1 MSDPST
7 PPADDRRDS
16 AVVTRSTTFVI
27 AALVLAECVSAFEAG
42 MIFIALPRFG
52 EIFDAPASTTGWA
65 VTAYMLVAATTA
77 LVGGRLGDMYGRKKV
92 LIIAMMV
99 STLGSVI
106 SVFGDSM
113 GAIILGR
120 GVQGAAGAILPLCY
134 GLAREALPP
143 SKVALAVG
151 YISGAA
157 LLAGSGGYFV
167 AGVLLDV
174 ADWHMI
180 FVFAAALAV
189 VASVVAAFALPGTH
203 TRTDLPRFD
212 YLGAALLTPGL
223 VALLY
228 GITQGP
234 TWGWA
239 GFGVLALIIGGL
251 VVLSVWTVWELR
263 LAEPLVNLRALAT
276 KRMTL
281 NLIAVAVLALGPVGA
296 VQIVTPLILQAPTS
310 MPVGLGMSAT
320 VAGLIGGIGAIVGFA
335 ASPIAG
341 MVAGRWGGRT
351 AFFIG
356 AALFAVANLLILVG
370 HKSLPVMIAVF
381 VVAAVATAFAYT
393 GYPKIVIESVPE
405 DVTSVTTGVLATA
418 RQAFSAISVAIVSVM
433 LSLWTVPD
441 TTMPTSASLDLAV
454 GWFVLCSLIVAAI
467 CLFIGRPQQAQAVD
481 SPVSDGRDDADMSGA
496 AV

>member
-1 MSDPST
+1 MFDSLRRSAAPT
-7 PPADDRRDS
+7 PDS
-16 AVVTRSTTFVI
+16 PMAPKSTTYIIV
-27 AALVLAECVSAFEAG
+27 ALVLAECVSAFEAG

-65 VTAYMLVAATTA
+65 VTAYMLVGATTA

-113 GAIILGR
+113 GAIIVGR

-134 GLAREALPP
+134 GLAREVLPAG
-143 SKVALAVG
+143 KVSLAVG

-157 LLAGSGGYFV
+157 LLAGSGGYFI

-180 FVFAAALAV
+180 FVFAAVLAL
-189 VASVVAAFALPGTH
+189 VASAVAALALPGTH
-203 TRTDLPRFD
+203 TRTELPRFD

-223 VALLY
+223 IAILY

-234 TWGWA
+234 AWGWA
-239 GFGVLALIIGGL
+239 SFGVLGLIICGL
-251 VVLSVWTVWELR
+251 AILAVWTAWELR
-263 LAEPLVNLRALAT
+263 QEEPLVNLRALAT

-281 NLIAVAVLALGPVGA
+281 NLIGVSVLALGPVGA
-296 VQIVTPLILQAPTS
+296 VQIVTPMILQAPTS
-310 MPVGLGMSAT
+310 LPIGLGMSAT

-335 ASPIAG
+335 VSPIAG
-341 MVAGRWGGRT
+341 VVAGRWGGRT

-356 AALFAVANLLILVG
+356 AALFAVANVMILVG
-370 HKSLPVMIAVF
+370 HKSLPIMIGVF
-381 VVAAVATAFAYT
+381 VLAAVATAFAYT

-418 RQAFSAISVAIVSVM
+418 RQAFSAVSVAIVSVM
-433 LSLWTVPD
+433 LSIWTVPG
-441 TTMPTSASLDLAV
+441 TTAPALSSFNLAV
-454 GWFVLCSLIVAAI
+454 GWFVVCSLIVAAI
-467 CLFIGRPQQAQAVD
+467 CLFIGRPRQAGDSDEHTAGEVD
-481 SPVSDGRDDADMSGA
+481 PEVSATSA
-496 AV
+496 

>member
-1 MSDPST
+1 M
-7 PPADDRRDS
+7 
-16 AVVTRSTTFVI
+16 

-92 LIIAMMV
+92 LVIAMLI

-106 SVFGDSM
+106 GIFGDSM
-113 GAIILGR
+113 GAVIIGR

-134 GLAREALPP
+134 GLAREALP
-143 SKVALAVG
+143 SGKVSLAVG

-157 LLAGSGGYFV
+157 LLAGSGGYFI

-180 FVFAAALAV
+180 FVFAAVLAV
-189 VASVVAAFALPGTH
+189 VGSVVAWLVLPGTH
-203 TRTDLPRFD
+203 TRTELPRFD

-223 VALLY
+223 IALLY

-234 TWGWA
+234 TRGWTS
-239 GFGVLALIIGGL
+239 FGVVGLIIGGL
-251 VVLSVWTVWELR
+251 AILAVWTVWELHQQ
-263 LAEPLVNLRALAT
+263 EPLVNLRVLAT
-276 KRMTL
+276 KQMSL
-281 NLIAVAVLALGPVGA
+281 NLIAVSVLALGPVGA
-296 VQIVTPLILQAPTS
+296 VQIVTPMVIQAPTS
-310 MPVGLGMSAT
+310 LPVGLGMSAT

-335 ASPIAG
+335 ASPVAG

-356 AALFAVANLLILVG
+356 AALFAVANLMILVG
-370 HKSLPVMIAVF
+370 HKSLLVMIGVF

-418 RQAFSAISVAIVSVM
+418 RQAFSAVSVAIVSVM
-433 LSLWTVPD
+433 LSMWTVPG
-441 TTMPTSASLDLAV
+441 TTMPTLTSFNLAV
-454 GWFVLCSLIVAAI
+454 GWFVLCSLVVAAI
-467 CLFIGRPQQAQAVD
+467 CLFIGRPKPEAVTVAD
-481 SPVSDGRDDADMSGA
+481 TVGDEDGADMSTA
-496 AV
+496 PA